1 MMIAQVWQLHEEDD
15 GQKFPS
21 LLLKK
26 KKCYHCQYFH
36 RFSAAAAHKSGLLC
50 PVQSGFQGLTMTRR
64 MITSSATL
72 SSSLSSSSSSCIWML
87 T

>member
-1 MMIAQVWQLHEEDD
+1 MIAQVWQLHEEDD

-21 LLLKK
+21 LLLKR

-50 PVQSGFQGLTMTRR
+50 PVFSQDSRV
-64 MITSSATL
+64 
-72 SSSLSSSSSSCIWML
+72 
-87 T
+87 